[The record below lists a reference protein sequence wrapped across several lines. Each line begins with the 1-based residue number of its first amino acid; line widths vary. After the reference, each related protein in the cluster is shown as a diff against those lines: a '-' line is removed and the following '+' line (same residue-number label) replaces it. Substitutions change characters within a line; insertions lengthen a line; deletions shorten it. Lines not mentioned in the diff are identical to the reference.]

1 MPRSLSSAF
10 EGKESLAV
18 PQFDAGVSSWP
29 MGIFFTGMLAGLAL
43 IVAIGAQN
51 AWVLRQGIRRE
62 HVAIVVA
69 VCALADAL
77 LITVGTLGIG
87 TLVERFPGVLVAL
100 RWGGA
105 AYLIWFAV
113 QSFRS
118 AFSDQSLN
126 QADAPAATKSAGRVL
141 ATTLA
146 LTFLNPHVYLDTV
159 VMLGNLANQQGD
171 LQWMFSAG
179 AATGSVVWFSVLG
192 IGARALAR
200 PLNRPGTWKV
210 IDVGVG
216 VVMLLI
222 AAKMVF
228 MG

>member
-1 MPRSLSSAF
+1 
-10 EGKESLAV
+10 
-18 PQFDAGVSSWP
+18 

>member
-1 MPRSLSSAF
+1 M
-10 EGKESLAV
+10 
-18 PQFDAGVSSWP
+18 
-29 MGIFFTGMLAGLAL
+29 TGLLAGLAL

-62 HVAIVVA
+62 HVAIVVV
-69 VCALADAL
+69 VCAMADAL

-105 AYLIWFAV
+105 AYLLWFAV

-118 AFSDQSLN
+118 AFSDQSLT
-126 QADAPAATKSAGRVL
+126 QSDAPPATKSAGRVL

-159 VMLGNLANQQGD
+159 VMLGNLANQQGE
-171 LQWMFSAG
+171 LRWMFSAG
-179 AATGSVVWFSVLG
+179 AAAGSVLWFCALG

-222 AAKMVF
+222 AAKLVF
-228 MG
+228 SG

>member
-1 MPRSLSSAF
+1 
-10 EGKESLAV
+10 
-18 PQFDAGVSSWP
+18 
-29 MGIFFTGMLAGLAL
+29 MGIFITGLLAGLAL

-51 AWVLRQGIRRE
+51 AWVLRQGVRRE
-62 HVAIVVA
+62 HVGIVVV

-87 TLVERFPGVLVAL
+87 TLVQRFPEVLVAL

-105 AYLIWFAV
+105 AYLVWFAV

-118 AFSDQSLN
+118 ALTDQSLN
-126 QADAPAATKSAGRVL
+126 QAEGVTTRSAGKVL

-171 LQWMFSAG
+171 LRWVFSAG
-179 AATGSVVWFSVLG
+179 AATGSVLWFSALG

-222 AAKMVF
+222 AARLIF

>member
-1 MPRSLSSAF
+1 
-10 EGKESLAV
+10 
-18 PQFDAGVSSWP
+18 

-43 IVAIGAQN
+43 IIAIGAQN

-62 HVAIVVA
+62 HVAIVVV
-69 VCALADAL
+69 VCAVADAV

-118 AFSDQSLN
+118 AFSNQSLK
-126 QADAPAATKSAGRVL
+126 QADGAVAAKSAGRVL

-171 LQWMFSAG
+171 LRWMFAGG
-179 AATGSVVWFSVLG
+179 AAMGSVLWFSVLG
-192 IGARALAR
+192 IGARALAK

-222 AAKMVF
+222 AAKLVF

>member
-1 MPRSLSSAF
+1 
-10 EGKESLAV
+10 
-18 PQFDAGVSSWP
+18 
-29 MGIFFTGMLAGLAL
+29 MGIFITGLLAGLAL

-62 HVAIVVA
+62 HVGIVVV

-87 TLVERFPGVLVAL
+87 TLVQRFPEVLVAL

-105 AYLIWFAV
+105 AYLVWFAI

-118 AFSDQSLN
+118 ALTDQALN
-126 QADAPAATKSAGRVL
+126 QTEGVTTRSAGKVL

-171 LQWMFSAG
+171 LRWVFSAG
-179 AATGSVVWFSVLG
+179 AATGSVLWFSALG

-222 AAKMVF
+222 AARLIF

>member
-1 MPRSLSSAF
+1 
-10 EGKESLAV
+10 
-18 PQFDAGVSSWP
+18 
-29 MGIFFTGMLAGLAL
+29 MLAGLAL

>member
-1 MPRSLSSAF
+1 
-10 EGKESLAV
+10 
-18 PQFDAGVSSWP
+18 
-29 MGIFFTGMLAGLAL
+29 MGIFVTGLLAGLAL

-62 HVAIVVA
+62 HVAIVVV
-69 VCALADAL
+69 VCAMADAL

-105 AYLIWFAV
+105 AYLLWFAV

-118 AFSDQSLN
+118 AFSDQSLT
-126 QADAPAATKSAGRVL
+126 QSDAQPATKSAGRVL

-159 VMLGNLANQQGD
+159 VMLGNLANQQGE
-171 LQWMFSAG
+171 LRWMFSAG
-179 AATGSVVWFSVLG
+179 AAAGSVLWFCVLG

-222 AAKMVF
+222 AAKLVF
-228 MG
+228 SG

>member
-171 LQWMFSAG
+171 LRWMFSAG

-222 AAKMVF
+222 AAKLVF